1 MSTEYL
7 LPVADGNYTAFTASG
22 CAADWQCVDDPVG
35 SPDDATTRLTLSG
48 TTTPTRQSVVV
59 AAYSQGGTIN
69 SVTVTGRATRS
80 GTGTASIRIF
90 LRIGGTDYDGDSQNL
105 PSAAAYA
112 NYTQGWTTNPATG
125 LAWTT
130 ADLAALEAGVLITN
144 GGITNTS
151 SVTQVYAAI
160 DYTIPDPREQEPLT
174 FYLLPQPST
183 AIFTGRV
190 ASAPADPY
198 TDISYSAG
206 VTGSFGAPL
215 PGQSVWFGST
225 SGGKERGV
233 RRLRSWSGGGT
244 LTIDESDDV
253 GPLIQANDYIT
264 IRWDFRLWPKYP
276 YFLQSGETVTTF
288 EDRDIAF
295 SNQTLNWYPVA
306 VPPPPGVGFI
316 EAGQTTINFVDRSQA
331 LAAGATIT
339 NWLWKAWD
347 SAEGTS
353 TSQGTEASPVA
364 FTYTSPGWHLVSL
377 TVTDSNAN
385 SHTAYTWAIVIDPDD
400 PEAVAFIDF
409 DAANDNADFEQGGG
423 ACSFA
428 VRGTGATVATFPEE
442 CLIVHAVRGDMTT
455 PTGSWPYR
463 TNVLFVG
470 YVLGDSARQD
480 PDTSEVT
487 FRAGTI
493 DTVMRNTS
501 AFPVSLTNK
510 ATPTEWTQGA
520 NLTVGRVLSYMYKWR
535 STLDTMTPVIL
546 PDYSGLIARQDFGK
560 DRLYDRVNSDLMR
573 SMWGKAV
580 ATHQSVLYHVI
591 DYNLQNAV
599 ERATAT
605 TRKTLHKGVWINDVT
620 IEERSNYDW
629 TANQVEMSGVAYNG
643 GDIEQLCPLFSQ
655 APGDAMKAYGNQL
668 VYDRLILL
676 TQADL
681 NVRCGHALVKANHQ
695 YPIYRMQFINDG
707 SFTIG
712 PQELFPAVIESGDNN
727 RGISYTGN
735 LIPRRINRQY
745 DHAGGYFIVSVDFE
759 PESSGEPGVTVE
771 VDCSPPS
778 QKATTTQP
786 PPVADGGPVALV
798 AGTTGTSFYFEPGLT
813 RPWQRRVSGLADP
826 EQIGFLDQI
835 PDPWSTFKQ
844 GYSPDKTIIW
854 GAGRGFLVRSVDS
867 GTTWKD
873 RSSYIDAP
881 AWPGE
886 TGTALTSV
894 ELARLQ
900 ADIFNENRLFVLA
913 RWQYGSDYHGAVY
926 KATDG
931 FDFTVHNLTGTSQC
945 RPLGMS
951 LDKGGTGA
959 LYVTTWEN
967 GAPTGLY
974 LRVYDTDD
982 MSLLRRVS
990 LGAASSADV
999 DAQMYYANPFNR
1011 LGAADEVYLFGRMN
1025 QPQGFTGT
1033 VHVLSNDGAGAT
1045 GSYSVVENTWST
1057 DLCAAFGA
1065 DEDGNL
1071 YAVRATV

>member
-1 MSTEYL
+1 MSTDYL
-7 LPVADGNYTAFTASG
+7 LPVADGNYDEMAKNCPEG
-22 CAADWQCVDDPVG
+22 WQCLDDPVG
-35 SPDDATTRLTLSG
+35 AHDGTATRVLVQFDAT
-48 TTTPTRQSVVV
+48 PKRQSVVLDNFDRSN
-59 AAYSQGGTIN
+59 AIE
-69 SVTVTGRATRS
+69 SVEIVTWAILTNNAGPAHVTL
-80 GTGTASIRIF
+80 F
-90 LRIGGTDYDGDSQNL
+90 LRIGGTDYDGDAQEL
-105 PSAAAYA
+105 PRDVAFLERAQ
-112 NYTQGWTTNPATG
+112 TWTTNPATSA
-125 LAWTT
+125 AWTK
-130 ADLAALEAGVLITN
+130 ADLAALDAGVLVESPSL
-144 GGITNTS
+144 GITNI
-151 SVTQVYAAI
+151 TQLYAAVS
-160 DYTIPDPREQEPLT
+160 YAPDPREQPSLA
-174 FYLLPQPST
+174 FYLLPQPPT
-183 AIFTGRV
+183 AVFTGRV

-198 TDISYSAG
+198 TNISYNTG

-215 PGQSVWFGST
+215 PGQTVWFGST

-233 RRLRSWSGGGT
+233 RRLRSWDAGGT

-276 YFLQSGETVTTF
+276 YFLQAGETVTTF

-295 SNQTLNWYPVA
+295 SNQTLNWYPLAVA
-306 VPPPPGVGFI
+306 GPPGVGLI
-316 EAGQTTINFVDRSQA
+316 EAGQAAINFVGDMSQA

-339 NWLWKAWD
+339 NYLWKAWD
-347 SAEGTS
+347 SVEGTS
-353 TSQGTEASPVA
+353 VSQGTEASPVT

-377 TVTDSNAN
+377 TVTDSNGN
-385 SHTAYTWAIVIDPDD
+385 SHTAYTWSIVIDPDD
-400 PEAVAFIDF
+400 PETVAFIDF
-409 DAANDNADFEQGGG
+409 DATNDNADFEQGGG

-442 CLIVHAVRGDMTT
+442 CLIIHAVRGDVTT

-510 ATPTEWTQGA
+510 GTPTEWTQGA
-520 NLTVGRVLSYMYKWR
+520 NLTVARVLSYMYKWR

-546 PDYSGLIARQDFGK
+546 PDYAGLIARQDFGK
-560 DRLYDRVNSDLMR
+560 DRLFDRVNSDLMR

-580 ATHQSVLYHVI
+580 STHQGVLYHVI
-591 DYNLQNAV
+591 DYNLQNAT
-599 ERATAT
+599 ERAAVT
-605 TRKTLHKGVWINDVT
+605 TRKILHKGVWIGDVT
-620 IEERSNYDW
+620 IEERSNYEW

-643 GDIEQLCPLFSQ
+643 GDIEQICPLFSQ
-655 APGDAMKAYGNQL
+655 APGDAMKAYGSQL

-676 TQADL
+676 NQTDL
-681 NVRCGHALVKANHQ
+681 NVRCGHALAKANHQ
-695 YPIYRMQFINDG
+695 YPVYRMQFINDG
-707 SFTIG
+707 SFTVG
-712 PQELFPAVIESGDNN
+712 PQELFPAVIEAGDNN

-759 PESSGEPGVTVE
+759 PESVGEPGVTVE

-778 QKATTTQP
+778 QKATVTQP

-813 RPWQRRVSGLADP
+813 QPWQRRVNGLADP
-826 EQIGFLDQI
+826 EQIGFLDII

-854 GAGRGFLVRSVDS
+854 GAGRGFLVRSADS

-926 KATDG
+926 KTTDG
-931 FDFTVHNLTGTSQC
+931 FDFTAHNLTGTSQC

-951 LDKGGTGA
+951 LDRGGTGA

-974 LRVYDTDD
+974 LRVYDTAD
-982 MSLLRRVS
+982 MSLSRRVS
-990 LGAASSADV
+990 LGAATSADI
-999 DAQMYYANPFNR
+999 DAQTYYANPFNR
-1011 LGAADEVYLFGRMN
+1011 LSAANEVYLFGRMN
-1025 QPQGFTGT
+1025 QPQGLTGT
-1033 VHVLSNDGAGAT
+1033 VHIMSNDGGGVT
-1045 GSYSVVENTWST
+1045 GSYSVVENTWGA
-1057 DLCAAFGA
+1057 DRCAAFGA
-1065 DEDGNL
+1065 DEDNNL
-1071 YAVRATV
+1071 YAVRAS